1 MTTALIDYARIK
13 RLELPPE
20 ESMSLLNKFYI
31 FLILVGV
38 LFLIK
43 RYKDV
48 KRRRAT
54 F

>member
-1 MTTALIDYARIK
+1 MTAVVDYARIK

-20 ESMSLLNKFYI
+20 KSMSLLNKFYI
-31 FLILVGV
+31 VIIVIGILWI
-38 LFLIK
+38 IK

-48 KRRRAT
+48 KRRRET